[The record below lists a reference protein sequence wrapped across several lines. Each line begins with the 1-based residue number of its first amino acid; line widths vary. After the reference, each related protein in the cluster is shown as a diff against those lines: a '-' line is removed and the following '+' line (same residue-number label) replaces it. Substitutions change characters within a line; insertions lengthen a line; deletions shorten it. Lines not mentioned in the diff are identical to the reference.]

1 MRESRSESTSGPD
14 GVEAS
19 ELPRI
24 AWLHVD
30 LLPDTAIAKLGVGYA
45 QSFYRWV
52 LASPMEH
59 LFVCRD
65 DGEIVAVA
73 VLSLS
78 NASLTS
84 RLWRGTPLGLHLLSL
99 IGRSGFVDVSRAVW
113 PSFTRGR
120 RCEGRP
126 AEVISLFTQA
136 RNRRRGLASTLLAR
150 VERFLRE
157 LGHDR
162 YVVRTASS
170 PGNPALEFYL
180 VRRFSAVSTPASGV
194 VMLEKRLENLRS

>member
-24 AWLHVD
+24 AWRPVD
-30 LLPDTAIAKLGVGYA
+30 LLPDSAITKRGCGVRRR
-45 QSFYRWV
+45 FCRCV
-52 LASPMEH
+52 LASPPEH

-113 PSFTRGR
+113 PSFTRGQR
-120 RCEGRP
+120 SEGRP

-136 RNRRRGLASTLLAR
+136 RNRRRGLASSLLAR

-157 LGHDR
+157 Q
-162 YVVRTASS
+162 
-170 PGNPALEFYL
+170 
-180 VRRFSAVSTPASGV
+180 RRERG
-194 VMLEKRLENLRS
+194 EE